1 MGTFLGIVT
10 IIGLIG
16 YVTFQIIGLVRSVR
30 LRKQSK
36 ELQKKFL
43 EQSKKIEEKPK
54 SEIKG
59 EKK

>member
-16 YVTFQIIGLVRSVR
+16 YVTFQIIALVRSIR
-30 LRKQSK
+30 IRKQTK

-43 EQSKKIEEKPK
+43 EHSEKVEEKPK
-54 SEIKG
+54 SDLKVD
-59 EKK
+59 KK